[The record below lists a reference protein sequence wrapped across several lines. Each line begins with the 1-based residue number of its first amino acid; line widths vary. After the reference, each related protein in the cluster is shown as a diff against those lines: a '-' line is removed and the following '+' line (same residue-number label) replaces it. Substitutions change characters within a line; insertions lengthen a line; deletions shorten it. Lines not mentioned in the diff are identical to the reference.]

1 MSDHLDRFNSDNS
14 KKLIKRIPFS
24 NRCYY
29 LKQYHIFRYFNSDLF
44 FKHTEEFQTSH
55 FSLPSD
61 SCKIVDK
68 TDSSTIVKPADTEYV
83 EDKSEVE
90 TSCSKGLVTICYD
103 HVTRSCDK
111 PCNMCQYSVDKVNA
125 IVARDRY
132 ILPADSKAK
141 YTQTC
146 AADSGSTPASD
157 ITIVACEGME
167 SKDLSF
173 VGTSKIWK
181 IIV

>member
-1 MSDHLDRFNSDNS
+1 MSDHLDRYISDNS
-14 KKLIKRIPFS
+14 KRVRKRIPFS
-24 NRCYY
+24 KRCYY
-29 LKQYHIFRYFNSDLF
+29 LNQYYSFKYFNSDLF
-44 FKHTEEFQTSH
+44 FKRTEEFQTSH

-83 EDKSEVE
+83 EDNSKVE

-111 PCNMCQYSVDKVNA
+111 ICNMCQCSVDKVNA

-132 ILPADSKAK
+132 ILPADSKDK
-141 YTQTC
+141 YSQTC
-146 AADSGSTPASD
+146 ATDSASTPISD
-157 ITIVACEGME
+157 ITIVACKGME
-167 SKDLSF
+167 L
-173 VGTSKIWK
+173 
-181 IIV
+181 